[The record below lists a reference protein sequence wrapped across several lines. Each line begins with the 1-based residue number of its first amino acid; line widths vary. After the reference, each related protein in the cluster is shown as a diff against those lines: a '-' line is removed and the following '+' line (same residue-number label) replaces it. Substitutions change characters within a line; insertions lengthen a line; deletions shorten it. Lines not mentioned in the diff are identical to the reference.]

1 MSSAPQGHVVARIGK
16 AHGLRG
22 EVTVETRTDD
32 PERRFRPG
40 VTFGTVART
49 GSGVPRSLTLATAR
63 LHRMIWLLSFDGIPD
78 RTGAEGLR
86 DTLLTVSAADAAT
99 GEGADDADD
108 EGWYEED
115 LVGLEVVTADGDLVG
130 TVTGLELGPQ
140 DRLVVAVEGGVVR
153 IPFVEEIVPEIDEDT
168 RRVVVAPPAG
178 LLELVEDE

>member
-1 MSSAPQGHVVARIGK
+1 MVPSRYEWRERKSS
-16 AHGLRG
+16 
-22 EVTVETRTDD
+22 
-32 PERRFRPG
+32 
-40 VTFGTVART
+40 
-49 GSGVPRSLTLATAR
+49 
-63 LHRMIWLLSFDGIPD
+63 
-78 RTGAEGLR
+78 
-86 DTLLTVSAADAAT
+86 AAT
-99 GEGADDADD
+99 GMTDAEASAGQPDRFPRATQAEHRARALCEMFD
-108 EGWYEED
+108 LCLTEED